1 MGFEGAFLFNG
12 DVSNWDVRNVKSM
25 DSMFQK
31 AFSFEGDISKWDVS
45 NVQTMARMFRYAYL
59 FNCDISKWNVG
70 NVRNITRMYEG
81 TMFFNIDLSKWNIS
95 SDRSLEEGFFNSTAV
110 NGVDNVES
118 IPTIFV
124 LCSVFLILLALSA
137 LRFIVGYV
145 AYNTIY

>member
-1 MGFEGAFLFNG
+1 MGNVSKVENMENMFEGAFL
-12 DVSNWDVRNVKSM
+12 
-25 DSMFQK
+25 
-31 AFSFEGDISKWDVS
+31 FEGDISKWDVS

-124 LCSVFLILLALSA
+124 LCSGFLILLVLSA
-137 LRFIVGYV
+137 LRLIGY
-145 AYNTIY
+145 